1 MGSKSRGRSLDT
13 LIRQRE
19 SESEWGD
26 IPTEEEGG
34 QVRRSSFVAAMGSLD
49 LEGETEGGEW
59 ERLEEEE
66 RSLDSFDS
74 VEAGEEDTPS
84 LPQVASQSSKVVI
97 ENNWVRCFAVVEFD
111 IDFGQKVKQTV
122 PANAVSNHDVDSV
135 CCLH

>member
-26 IPTEEEGG
+26 LPSEEEGG
-34 QVRRSSFVAAMGSLD
+34 QLRRSSFVAAMGSLD
-49 LEGETEGGEW
+49 LEGETDGGEW

-74 VEAGEEDTPS
+74 VEIGEEDTPPLS
-84 LPQVASQSSKVVI
+84 QGIASQASKVVTG
-97 ENNWVRCFAVVEFD
+97 NNWIRCFAVVEFD

-122 PANAVSNHDVDSV
+122 PANAVSYI
-135 CCLH
+135 